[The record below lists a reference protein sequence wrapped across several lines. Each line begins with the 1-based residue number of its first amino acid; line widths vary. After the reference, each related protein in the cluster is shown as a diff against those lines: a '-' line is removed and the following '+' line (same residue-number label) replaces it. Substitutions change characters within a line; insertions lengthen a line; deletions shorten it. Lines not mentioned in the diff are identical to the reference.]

1 MGETHQAPQPPPRG
15 TWAKLRT
22 LRNRIWRKIRKLL
35 FRRRKERPRWTETV
49 KIPECP
55 EGWST
60 GPPDFVGIGAQRSG
74 TSWWYAGIEA
84 QPQVVRVPKRRKE
97 LHYFNRFW
105 TGEVPADVAGTYHRL
120 FPRPAGSLAGEWTP
134 RYMYDFW
141 SVPLLRE
148 AAPETRLLVLLRDPV
163 ERYRSGLAF
172 AVNRARRS
180 GSPARLAQVG
190 DAVARGLYADQ
201 LRHVF
206 RFFPRE
212 QVLVLQF
219 ESCQLDPLRELQRTC
234 EYLGIASPDELP
246 EEMTREREPQEKPPL
261 TDSMRAELVE
271 RLSPDVQSL
280 TELCPEIDVSLWP
293 NFAHLD
299 GSDAAARLAP

>member
-1 MGETHQAPQPPPRG
+1 MGETHEPPQPPPPG

-22 LRNRIWRKIRKLL
+22 LRNRIWRRVRKLVW
-35 FRRRKERPRWTETV
+35 RRRKERPRWTEAV
-49 KIPECP
+49 KIPQAP

-60 GPPDFVGIGAQRSG
+60 GPPDFVGIGAQRCG
-74 TSWWYAGIEA
+74 TSWWYGGIEA

-105 TGEVPADVAGTYHRL
+105 DGQVPADLAATYHSL
-120 FPRPAGSLAGEWTP
+120 FPRPPSSLAGEWTP

-141 SVPLLRE
+141 SIPLLRE

-190 DAVARGLYADQ
+190 DAVSRGLYADQ
-201 LRHVF
+201 LHHVF
-206 RFFPRE
+206 RFFPRD

-219 ESCQLDPLRELQRTC
+219 ESCRRDPLRELRRTC

-246 EEMTREREPQEKPPL
+246 EDMTREREPQEKPALAPA
-261 TDSMRAELVE
+261 MRTELVE
-271 RLSPDVQSL
+271 RLSGDVL
-280 TELCPEIDVSLWP
+280 RLAELCPEIDVSLWP

-299 GSDAAARLAP
+299 GSTAAARNGP